1 MHEHIVT
8 RSPGVHENWPH
19 LFERNVIL
27 TMAQQKLADLPRSAP
42 PVADRS
48 MLVRNPRAIL
58 EGWVVATEKRRLRP
72 YRLGF
77 VATAMLLVAIA
88 ATLPFSLTS
97 ILDDVMGPPTGK
109 VFALMK
115 APRTEMA
122 PSFSR
127 LHVAVTA
134 IDETHLFATL
144 RVSGHHTC
152 SQCGWTD
159 RALFVSLASD
169 DGDAEGL
176 PPSASVTLPASGEGV
191 SKLVELPLRG
201 FPIRYPYDRYD
212 MILGVAMQRI
222 YSDGRIETVS
232 PEQTPRHLS
241 LSLQELLP
249 SLLMSAPEPVDAAAL
264 RAPEDPVAYAAA
276 YHVSF
281 ERPRYLRILAVLL
294 VVLIASAASY
304 SVFLR
309 PLADLIVNAGAL
321 VLGIWGVRTI
331 LTPGN
336 IYYLTAVDLSLSMI
350 ILFLLGGLA
359 VKALMHTHDKGEI
372 QILRRPPRAR

>member
-1 MHEHIVT
+1 
-8 RSPGVHENWPH
+8 
-19 LFERNVIL
+19 
-27 TMAQQKLADLPRSAP
+27 
-42 PVADRS
+42 
-48 MLVRNPRAIL
+48 
-58 EGWVVATEKRRLRP
+58 
-72 YRLGF
+72 
-77 VATAMLLVAIA
+77 MLLLAIA
-88 ATLPFSLTS
+88 ATLPFSLAS
-97 ILDDVMGPPTGK
+97 IVDDVMGPATGK
-109 VFALMK
+109 VFPLMK
-115 APRTEMA
+115 QPRTALA

-152 SQCGWTD
+152 PECAWTD
-159 RALFVSLASD
+159 RVLFVSLASD

-176 PPSASVTLPASGEGV
+176 PPSASVTLPISGEGV

-201 FPIRYPYDRYD
+201 FPIRYPFDQYD
-212 MILGVAMQRI
+212 MILAVALQRV
-222 YSDGRIETVS
+222 YPDGRIETVA

-264 RAPEDPVAYAAA
+264 RSPEDPLAYAAA

-294 VVLIASAASY
+294 VVLIASAAAY

-309 PLADLIVNAGAL
+309 PLADLIVNSGAL

-331 LTPGN
+331 ITPGN

-350 ILFLLGGLA
+350 ILFLLGGLT